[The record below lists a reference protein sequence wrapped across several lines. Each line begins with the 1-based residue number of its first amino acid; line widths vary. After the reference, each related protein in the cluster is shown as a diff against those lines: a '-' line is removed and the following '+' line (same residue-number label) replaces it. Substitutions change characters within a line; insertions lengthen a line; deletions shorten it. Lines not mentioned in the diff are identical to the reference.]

1 MPYKPTKV
9 DLIEE
14 ITVEELIGDTELE
27 KDTSNGSEVKQE
39 EADMDSNGEK
49 KQPENMQTNESAD
62 DGSVKKA
69 EDAGPSQTN
78 KKPTAQGDA
87 KSVKPA
93 TEEEANKTVDD
104 ATKAITKQAPLPE
117 ETDAVDSNGNK
128 VVAQEESEDDKMEID
143 FTEDVK
149 ALVGSEANLTE
160 GFKAKAAVI
169 FEAAV
174 KTKLREHSAKLKEKY
189 QARLDEAT
197 GQVRSTLA
205 EKVDSYLTYVVE
217 KWITENALAVDTGI
231 RAEIAE
237 SFIASMKSVFVEH
250 YIDVPASKKD
260 LVEELAK
267 KAQALEESVA
277 EEKKEKSKLNES
289 LQKFQREAILAEAAK
304 GLASTQAAR
313 LQELTEDVTFDSEE
327 AFSKKVATIKESYF
341 RPSAPRTEAP
351 KTSSSTESL
360 VETIDS
366 AAGVSPAMKRYT
378 EALSRVSK

>member
-1 MPYKPTKV
+1 MPSKTTKV

-69 EDAGPSQTN
+69 EDAGPS
-78 KKPTAQGDA
+78 KADEPAAQGDA
-87 KSVKPA
+87 KSVEPA

-104 ATKAITKQAPLPE
+104 ATKAIAKQAPLPE
-117 ETDAVDSNGNK
+117 EADAVDSNGNK
-128 VVAQEESEDDKMEID
+128 VVATEGEYEDDTMELD
-143 FTEDVK
+143 FAEDVK
-149 ALVGSEANLTE
+149 ALVGAEANLTE

-197 GQVRSTLA
+197 VQVRSSLA

-267 KAQALEESVA
+267 KAQALEESIA
-277 EEKKEKSKLNES
+277 EEKKEKAKLNES
-289 LQKFQREAILAEAAK
+289 LQKFQREAILVEASK